1 MAEFEPRIIAFA
13 CNWCTYAAADIAG
26 TSRIQYPPNVRII
39 RVMCSGM
46 VAPEHIS
53 LALENGADG
62 VLVAGCH
69 PGDCHYISG
78 NLKAEERFQMVSK
91 VVNILGIEGDRVR
104 LKWIATSEGPI
115 FAQTI
120 KDMVHEL
127 KKLGPSP
134 FRESRQIGR
143 EKPALPLED
152 ILQETKA
159 YYCLECSKCTSICP
173 VARYDPSYSPRSVIE
188 NAALE
193 LRSENIHD
201 KKLFSCLGCYACSL
215 QCPSDVDYPTF
226 MQRMRAMAFESG
238 EYGCPAHGG
247 FLHSV
252 TRLMSRS
259 PYKQKRLEW
268 LTKKH
273 KVSDQSDVLFFVG
286 CSPYFEP
293 VFGYLGVRTLDSTE
307 ASLKILNRLGVEPML
322 LPDEK
327 CCGHDALWTGDTETF
342 QRLAEHN
349 TRLIREAGVKK
360 IIFSCPEGY
369 RTLKIDYPEH
379 GLELDCELQHIS
391 EFVAAKIEKGG
402 LTPDL
407 IRGKEFRKKV
417 TYQDPCR
424 LGRHL
429 GAYGSPRKVIESIP
443 GIELIEMERN
453 RECALCCGTSAFTNC
468 DLYSHEMRVGRLL
481 EAKASGAE
489 ILVTSCPKCQIH
501 FKCAMNNRGEEKGP
515 DVNIEVMDLTSLVA
529 SALE

>member
-1 MAEFEPRIIAFA
+1 MTEFEPRIIVFA

-53 LALENGADG
+53 LALESGADG

-91 VVNILGIEGDRVR
+91 VASILGIEEGRVR

-120 KDMVHEL
+120 KDMVQEL

-134 FRESRQIGR
+134 FRKSEETGR
-143 EKPALPLED
+143 EKAASTLED
-152 ILQETKA
+152 ILQDTKA

-173 VARYDPSYSPRSVIE
+173 VAKYDLSYSPRSAIE
-188 NAALE
+188 DTMLGWG
-193 LRSENIHD
+193 SEGIHD
-201 KKLFSCLGCYACSL
+201 NKLFSCLGCYACSL
-215 QCPSDVDYPTF
+215 RCPTDVDFP
-226 MQRMRAMAFESG
+226 AFVRGVRSLAFDAG
-238 EYGCPAHGG
+238 EHGCPAHGG

-259 PYKQKRLEW
+259 PYAQKRLEW
-268 LTKKH
+268 LTKEYRT
-273 KVSDQSDVLFFVG
+273 SDRSDILYFVG
-286 CSPYFEP
+286 CIPYFEP
-293 VFGYLGVRTLDSTE
+293 IFGYMDTKALDITR
-307 ASLKILNRLGVEPML
+307 ANLKILNRLGVEPML

-327 CCGHDALWTGDTETF
+327 CCGHDALWTGDVETF

-349 TRLIREAGVKK
+349 TKLIKESGVKK

-369 RTLKIDYPEH
+369 RTFKLDYPEQ
-379 GLELDCELQHIS
+379 GFELGCELQHIS
-391 EFVAAKIEKGG
+391 EFVAEKIEK
-402 LTPDL
+402 
-407 IRGKEFRKKV
+407 KELRFKEVERKV

-429 GAYGSPRKVIESIP
+429 GIYDSPRKVLEAIP
-443 GIELIEMERN
+443 GIELVEMEKN
-453 RECALCCGTSAFTNC
+453 REYALCCGTSAFTNC
-468 DLYSHEMRVGRLL
+468 DIYSHEMRVDRLR
-481 EAKASGAE
+481 EAKATGAE
-489 ILVTSCPKCQIH
+489 VLVTTCPKCQIH
-501 FKCAMNNRGEEKGP
+501 FKCAMNNKGEEKGP
-515 DVNIEVMDLTSLVA
+515 DINIEVMDLANLVA

>member
-1 MAEFEPRIIAFA
+1 MTEFEPRIIVFA

-53 LALENGADG
+53 LALESGADG

-78 NLKAEERFQMVSK
+78 NLKAEEKFRMVSE
-91 VVNILGIEGDRVR
+91 VANMLGIEEERVR

-120 KDMVHEL
+120 KDMVEEL

-134 FRESRQIGR
+134 FRKSRETGWG
-143 EKPALPLED
+143 KAALTLED
-152 ILQETKA
+152 ILQDTKA

-173 VARYDPSYSPRSVIE
+173 VAKYDPSYSPRSAIE
-188 NAALE
+188 DAMLGWG
-193 LRSENIHD
+193 SGNIHD
-201 KKLFSCLGCYACSL
+201 NKLFSCLGCYACSL
-215 QCPSDVDYPTF
+215 RCPTDVDFP
-226 MQRMRAMAFESG
+226 AFVRSIRSLAFDAG
-238 EYGCPAHGG
+238 EHGCPAHGG

-268 LTKKH
+268 LTKEYQT
-273 KVSDQSDVLFFVG
+273 SDHSDILYFVG
-286 CSPYFEP
+286 CIPYFEP
-293 VFGYLGVRTLDSTE
+293 IFGYLETKALDI
-307 ASLKILNRLGVEPML
+307 AKANLKILNHLGVQPML

-327 CCGHDALWTGDTETF
+327 CCGHDALWTGDVETF

-349 TRLIREAGVKK
+349 TKLIKESGVKK

-379 GLELDCELQHIS
+379 GFELGCELQHIS
-391 EFVAAKIEKGG
+391 EFVAEKIEK
-402 LTPDL
+402 
-407 IRGKEFRKKV
+407 KELKFKEVRRKV

-429 GAYGSPRKVIESIP
+429 GIYDSPRKVLEAIP
-443 GIELIEMERN
+443 GIELIEMEKN
-453 RECALCCGTSAFTNC
+453 REYALCCGTSAFTNC
-468 DLYSHEMRVGRLL
+468 DIYSHEMRVERLL
-481 EAKASGAE
+481 EAKATGAE
-489 ILVTSCPKCQIH
+489 TLVTTCPKCQIH
-501 FKCAMNNRGEEKGP
+501 FKCAMNNKGEEKGP
-515 DVNIEVMDLTSLVA
+515 DINIEVMDLANLVA

>member
-1 MAEFEPRIIAFA
+1 MTEFEPRIIVFA

-26 TSRIQYPPNVRII
+26 TSRIQYPANVRII

-53 LALENGADG
+53 LALESGADG

-78 NLKAEERFQMVSK
+78 NLKAEEKFRMVSK
-91 VVNILGIEGDRVR
+91 VVGMLGIEEERVR
-104 LKWIATSEGPI
+104 LKWIAASEGPI

-120 KDMVHEL
+120 KDMVEAL

-134 FRESRQIGR
+134 FRESG
-143 EKPALPLED
+143 ETGWEEAALTLED
-152 ILQETKA
+152 ILQDTKA

-173 VARYDPSYSPRSVIE
+173 VTKYDPSYSPRTVIE
-188 NAALE
+188 NAALGLGDE
-193 LRSENIHD
+193 STRD

-215 QCPSDVDYPTF
+215 RCPSDVDYPTF
-226 MQRMRAMAFESG
+226 MRKLRSLAFVAG
-238 EYGCPAHGG
+238 ECGCPAHGG

-268 LTKKH
+268 LTTEYQT
-273 KVSDQSDVLFFVG
+273 SDHGDILYFVG
-286 CSPYFEP
+286 CIPYFEP
-293 VFGYLGVRTLDSTE
+293 IFGYLEAKTLDITR
-307 ASLKILNRLGVEPML
+307 ASLKLLNRLGVQPVL

-327 CCGHDALWTGDTETF
+327 CCGHDALWTGDVEGF
-342 QRLAEHN
+342 RRLAEHN
-349 TRLIREAGVKK
+349 TKLIKESGAKK

-379 GLELDCELQHIS
+379 GFELGCELQHIS
-391 EFVAAKIEKGG
+391 EFVADKIEK
-402 LTPDL
+402 
-407 IRGKEFRKKV
+407 KEVRLKEVKRKV

-429 GAYGSPRKVIESIP
+429 GIYDSPRKVLEAIP
-443 GIELIEMERN
+443 GLEVIEMEKN

-468 DLYSHEMRVGRLL
+468 DTYSHEMRVARLL
-481 EAKASGAE
+481 EAKATGAE
-489 ILVTSCPKCQIH
+489 TLVTTCPKCQIH
-501 FKCAMNNRGEEKGP
+501 FRCAMNDKGKEKGP
-515 DVNIEVMDLTSLVA
+515 DISIEVTDFANLVA

>member
-26 TSRIQYPPNVRII
+26 TSRVQYPPNVRII

-53 LALENGADG
+53 WALENGADG

-78 NLKAEERFQMVSK
+78 NLKAEERFRMVK
-91 VVNILGIEGDRVR
+91 RVANILGIEDERIR

-120 KDMVHEL
+120 KEMVQEL

-134 FRESRQIGR
+134 FKDSRGVERGR
-143 EKPALPLED
+143 PPLTLED
-152 ILQETKA
+152 ILQDTKA

-173 VARYDPSYSPRSVIE
+173 VAKYDPSYSPRSVIE
-188 NAALE
+188 NAMVGLG
-193 LRSENIHD
+193 SENTHD

-215 QCPSDVDYPTF
+215 RCPSDVDYPAL
-226 MQRMRAMAFESG
+226 MQRMRSLAFDGG
-238 EYGCPAHGG
+238 EQGCPAHGG

-252 TRLMSRS
+252 TRLMARS
-259 PYKQKRLEW
+259 PYKQRRLEW
-268 LTKKH
+268 LTKEYKI
-273 KVSDQSDVLFFVG
+273 SDQSDVLYFIG
-286 CSPYFEP
+286 CAPYFDP
-293 VFGYLGVRTLDSTE
+293 VFEYLGLRALDVTE
-307 ASLKILNRLGVEPML
+307 ASLKIFNRSGVEPML

-327 CCGHDALWTGDTETF
+327 CCGHDALWTGDVETF
-342 QRLAEHN
+342 ERLARHN
-349 TRLIREAGVKK
+349 TNLIKEAGVKK
-360 IIFSCPEGY
+360 IVFSCPEGY
-369 RTLKIDYPEH
+369 RTFKLDYPEH
-379 GLELDCELQHIS
+379 GFDLGCELQHIS
-391 EFVAAKIEKGG
+391 EFAAEKIEKGE
-402 LTPDL
+402 LKF
-407 IRGKEFRKKV
+407 REFKKKV

-429 GAYGSPRKVIESIP
+429 GIYSSPRKVLEAIP
-443 GIELIEMERN
+443 GIELVEMEKN

-468 DLYSHEMRVGRLL
+468 DLYSHELRTGRLL
-481 EAKASGAE
+481 EAKATGAE
-489 ILVTSCPKCQIH
+489 VLVTDCPKCRIH

-515 DVNIEVMDLTSLVA
+515 DVNIEVVDLANLVA
-529 SALE
+529 SALK

>member
-1 MAEFEPRIIAFA
+1 MTEFEPRIIVFA

-53 LALENGADG
+53 LALESGADG

-91 VVNILGIEGDRVR
+91 VTNMLGIEDERVR
-104 LKWIATSEGPI
+104 LKWIAASEGPI

-120 KDMVHEL
+120 KDMVQGL

-134 FRESRQIGR
+134 FRESQKTRW
-143 EKPALPLED
+143 EKTVLTLED

-159 YYCLECSKCTSICP
+159 YYCLECTKCTSICP
-173 VARYDPSYSPRSVIE
+173 VAKYDPSYSPRTVIE
-188 NAALE
+188 NVALGLGDE
-193 LRSENIHD
+193 STHG

-215 QCPSDVDYPTF
+215 RCPSDVDYPAF
-226 MQRMRAMAFESG
+226 MRKLRSLAFESD
-238 EYGCPAHGG
+238 ERGCPAHGG

-252 TRLMSRS
+252 VRLMSRS

-268 LTKKH
+268 LTREYQT
-273 KVSDQSDVLFFVG
+273 SDHSDTLYFVG
-286 CSPYFEP
+286 CIPYFEP
-293 VFGYLGVRTLDSTE
+293 VFGYLEMSTLDITR

-327 CCGHDALWTGDTETF
+327 CCGHDALWTGDVETF

-349 TRLIREAGVKK
+349 TKLIKESGGQK

-369 RTLKIDYPEH
+369 RTLRLDYPEH
-379 GLELDCELQHIS
+379 GFEVSCEMQHIS
-391 EFVAAKIEKGG
+391 EFIAERIKKKELKF
-402 LTPDL
+402 
-407 IRGKEFRKKV
+407 RGVRRKV

-429 GAYGSPRKVIESIP
+429 GVYDSPRKVLEAIP
-443 GIELIEMERN
+443 GIELIEMEKN

-468 DLYSHEMRVGRLL
+468 DTYSHEMRVGRLL

-489 ILVTSCPKCQIH
+489 ILVTTCPKCQIH
-501 FKCAMNNRGEEKGP
+501 FKCAMNNKGEEKGP
-515 DVNIEVMDLTSLVA
+515 DINIEVMDLANLVA

>member
-91 VVNILGIEGDRVR
+91 VANILGIERERVR
-104 LKWIATSEGPI
+104 LKWIATSEGSI

-120 KDMVHEL
+120 RDMVREL
-127 KKLGPSP
+127 KELGPSP
-134 FRESRQIGR
+134 FRESRPVGR
-143 EKPALPLED
+143 ERPASALED
-152 ILQETKA
+152 ILQETGA

-188 NAALE
+188 NAALG
-193 LRSENIHD
+193 LASENIHD
-201 KKLFSCLGCYACSL
+201 RKLFSCLGCYACSL
-215 QCPSDVDYPTF
+215 RCPSDVDYPAF
-226 MQRMRAMAFESG
+226 MRRTREMAFRSH

-259 PYKQKRLEW
+259 PHKQERLEW
-268 LTKKH
+268 LTGKH
-273 KVSDQSDVLFFVG
+273 RVSDQSDTLFFVG
-286 CSPYFEP
+286 CAPYFEP
-293 VFGYLGVRTLDSTE
+293 IFGYLGVRALDITE
-307 ASLKILNRLGVEPML
+307 ASLKILNSSGVEPML
-322 LPDEK
+322 LADEK

-342 QRLAEHN
+342 QRLAGHN
-349 TRLIREAGVKK
+349 TKLIKESGTKK
-360 IIFSCPEGY
+360 IVFSCPEGY
-369 RTLKIDYPEH
+369 RTLKLDYPEH
-379 GLELDCELQHIS
+379 GFELGCELQHIS
-391 EFVAAKIEKGG
+391 EFVAEKIEKGE
-402 LTPDL
+402 LKF
-407 IRGKEFRKKV
+407 KEFSKKV

-429 GAYGSPRKVIESIP
+429 GVYDSPRKALEAIP
-443 GIELIEMERN
+443 GLELIEMEKN

-468 DLYSHEMRVGRLL
+468 DVYSHEMRVERLR
-481 EAKASGAE
+481 EAGASGAE
-489 ILVTSCPKCQIH
+489 ILVTSCPKCQVH
-501 FKCAMNNRGEEKGP
+501 FECAMNNRSEEKGP
-515 DVNIEVMDLTSLVA
+515 DIDIEVVDLANLVA
-529 SALE
+529 GALA